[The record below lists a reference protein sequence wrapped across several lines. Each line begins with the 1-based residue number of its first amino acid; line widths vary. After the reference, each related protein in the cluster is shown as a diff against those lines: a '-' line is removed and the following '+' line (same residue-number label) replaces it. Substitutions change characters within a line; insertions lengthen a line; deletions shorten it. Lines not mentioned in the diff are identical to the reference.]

1 MKSVAHNGFGCPYCR
16 SKMAEEIANDD
27 DSYMY
32 EDGEEEL
39 YEDNALTTLRMFH
52 QRLSGEEVEEEPEE
66 ENEDE
71 EESVEEEEAAPVPTP
86 AFIAKKLTDQGV
98 TMEQLVKCLLLNHEE
113 YGAEEYDEVLD
124 REDRVMFGKFRM
136 IISNYTPEQEE
147 NMCDCNGLCRICRN

>member
-71 EESVEEEEAAPVPTP
+71 EESVEEEAAPVPTP

-147 NMCDCNGLCRICRN
+147 NMCDCNGLCRVCRN